1 MLDERTRTILQVL
14 HDRRGDAWLEGVL
27 DALEVLRIELHQAIS
42 ECEALAGDDPAALDA
57 LLEQVWEGELKE
69 VAADYRALRAY
80 TLALLAAG
88 AEYSLGLAHLSRELL
103 VRGGA
108 YGAAA

>member
-1 MLDERTRTILQVL
+1 MLDDRTRTILQAL
-14 HDRRGDAWLEGVL
+14 HDQYGDAWLEGVL
-27 DALEVLRIELHQAIS
+27 TALEAWRVELHQATS

-57 LLEQVWEGELKE
+57 LLEQAWEGELQA
-69 VAADYRALRAY
+69 VAQDYRALRSY

-88 AEYSLGLAHLSRELL
+88 VEYSLGLAHLSRKLL

-108 YGAAA
+108 YVSA

>member
-42 ECEALAGDDPAALDA
+42 ECEALAGDDPAARDA
-57 LLEQVWEGELKE
+57 LLEQVWEGELQE
-69 VAADYRALRAY
+69 VAQDYHALRSY

-88 AEYSLGLAHLSRELL
+88 VEYSVGIAHLSRELL

>member
-1 MLDERTRTILQVL
+1 MLDDRTRTILQVL

-27 DALEVLRIELHQAIS
+27 DALEVLRIELHQATS
-42 ECEALAGDDPAALDA
+42 ECEALAGDDPAARDA

-69 VAADYRALRAY
+69 VAADYHALRSY

-88 AEYSLGLAHLSRELL
+88 VEYSVGMACLSRELL
-103 VRGGA
+103 LQGGA